1 MLRSL
6 FGKKP
11 RIVPSPTT
19 PSGSRSRTPNSPR
32 TPNTPQAQL
41 TAHAHNAYKA
51 TSRDKY
57 IYYLDKFINS
67 QKKARD
73 FILTK
78 VPANHANARF
88 VNKLVR
94 ATTAQRNA
102 LRGVWHTSPMRVGP
116 SNKLVYAPNVRKQIN
131 AIGQR
136 TYVQGGRVAQ
146 LLDTPAHAMSASER
160 KWVLDVLEHITNKAL
175 ANKPLTH
182 SEQVILNASMRHM
195 DDPEEHVPNHRV
207 VKPAL
212 KRIVRGADM
221 PVDTHIVNQTADLVH
236 RRMQQGVSKPWEK
249 EWLATYTKHIRKQRS
264 R

>member
-1 MLRSL
+1 M
-6 FGKKP
+6 
-11 RIVPSPTT
+11 T
-19 PSGSRSRTPNSPR
+19 PSTPR
-32 TPNTPQAQL
+32 AQAS
-41 TAHAHNAYKA
+41 HAHNAYKA

-57 IYYLDKFINS
+57 IHYLDKFINS
-67 QKKARD
+67 QKKARN

-116 SNKLVYAPNVRKQIN
+116 NNTLVYAPNVRRKMN

-136 TYVQGGRVAQ
+136 AYVQGGRVAQ

-160 KWVLDVLEHITNKAL
+160 KWVLDVLEHITDKAL
-175 ANKPLTH
+175 AKKPLTH
-182 SEQVILNASMRHM
+182 SERAILNTSMGTL
-195 DDPEEHVPNHRV
+195 DAPEEHVPNHQV

-212 KRIVRGADM
+212 NRIVRGAGM

-236 RRMQQGVSKPWEK
+236 RRMLQGVSKPWEK
-249 EWLATYTKHIRKQRS
+249 VWLATYTKHIRKQRT